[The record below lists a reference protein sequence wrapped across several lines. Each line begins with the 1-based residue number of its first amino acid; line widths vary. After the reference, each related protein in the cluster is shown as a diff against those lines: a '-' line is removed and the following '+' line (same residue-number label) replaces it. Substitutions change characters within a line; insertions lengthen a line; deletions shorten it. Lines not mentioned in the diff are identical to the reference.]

1 MQATLVEGIGVRL
14 RDSLGGRT
22 YQWLSDQTGIS
33 TSMLSDYGKGAK
45 TPGADK
51 AVLIA
56 DALGVEI
63 SWLLTGRGNSTG
75 RYFLPSDII
84 EQYGLKPGSS
94 LRHPNSSLADD
105 HVSADLSADHTAA
118 DEPKM
123 SADAD
128 LVEID
133 QVDLRF
139 GMGATYLDGPV
150 ETEKRVFS
158 RSWLR
163 NFTRSAPEQLFWT
176 LGDGDSMEPT
186 IRSGEVILID
196 RSQDTLRSADGIWA
210 VTVGDIVQVKRL
222 RPRANGSVEILS
234 DNPAVPPDLAVDG
247 ELHVIGRVVAVVR
260 RL

>member
-1 MQATLVEGIGVRL
+1 MDDLERDSALIRALVEYAQATPAAVAKRANVAVTTVNRPFNGTAPSRL
-14 RDSLGGRT
+14 GRSALEKLQAAFPNFPGWADYLGR
-22 YQWLSDQTGIS
+22 SV
-33 TSMLSDYGKGAK
+33 AH
-45 TPGADK
+45 AD
-51 AVLIA
+51 
-56 DALGVEI
+56 
-63 SWLLTGRGNSTG
+63 
-75 RYFLPSDII
+75 P
-84 EQYGLKPGSS
+84 
-94 LRHPNSSLADD
+94 
-105 HVSADLSADHTAA
+105 
-118 DEPKM
+118 
-123 SADAD
+123 D

-133 QVDLRF
+133 HVDLRF

-163 NFTRSAPEQLFWT
+163 NFTRAAPEQLFWT

-222 RPRANGSVEILS
+222 RPRASGAVEILS

>member
-1 MQATLVEGIGVRL
+1 MSDLERDSALIRALVEYAQATPAAVAKRANVAVTTVNRPFNGTAPSRL
-14 RDSLGGRT
+14 GRAALEKL
-22 YQWLSDQTGIS
+22 QAAFPDF
-33 TSMLSDYGKGAK
+33 
-45 TPGADK
+45 PGWSGHLARSVTQAD
-51 AVLIA
+51 
-56 DALGVEI
+56 
-63 SWLLTGRGNSTG
+63 
-75 RYFLPSDII
+75 P
-84 EQYGLKPGSS
+84 
-94 LRHPNSSLADD
+94 
-105 HVSADLSADHTAA
+105 
-118 DEPKM
+118 
-123 SADAD
+123 D

-139 GMGATYLDGPV
+139 GLGATYLDGAV
-150 ETEKRVFS
+150 EFEKRVFS

-163 NFTRSAPEQLFWT
+163 NFTRAAPEQLFWT

-222 RPRANGSVEILS
+222 RPRANGAVEILS